1 MFDHGDLAYKI
12 LSAQTPDT
20 VLLKPTNHVVKF
32 SKPRSASKI
41 LDASDL
47 VLPSGKPEHKIK
59 ISSLEN

>member
-1 MFDHGDLAYKI
+1 MFDHGYLAYKI

-20 VLLKPTNHVVKF
+20 VLLKF
-32 SKPRSASKI
+32 SQSRSASRI

-47 VLPSGKPEHKIK
+47 DPPSGKPAHKIK